1 MGMLPLRWD
10 AAGMELFGTGAL
22 EITSSG
28 RDSVRF
34 ALYGEFD
41 RANVGELEAAVFTAL
56 GRTVR
61 FVDLD
66 LTAVTFV
73 DARLLTALVGFL
85 QEIEDRHGRLRLY
98 ANRSIHRSLEAAGL
112 APLFDVIDQSED
124 EVRAHLVN
132 G

>member
-1 MGMLPLRWD
+1 MRPPRWD

-22 EITSSG
+22 DITPSG
-28 RDSVRF
+28 PDSVRLTLF
-34 ALYGEFD
+34 GEFD
-41 RANVGELEAAVFTAL
+41 RANVGELEAAVFAAL
-56 GRTVR
+56 PRPVR

-98 ANRSIHRSLEAAGL
+98 ANRSIHRTLEIAGL
-112 APLFDVIDQSED
+112 APLFDVVDQSED
-124 EVRAHLVN
+124 EVRAHLVT

>member
-1 MGMLPLRWD
+1 MRPPRWD

-22 EITSSG
+22 DITSSG
-28 RDSVRF
+28 PDSVRL
-34 ALYGEFD
+34 ALFGEFD
-41 RANVGELEAAVFTAL
+41 RANVGELEAAVFAAL
-56 GRTVR
+56 RRPVR

-73 DARLLTALVGFL
+73 DARFLTALVGFL

-98 ANRSIHRSLEAAGL
+98 ANRSIHRTLEIAGL
-112 APLFDVIDQSED
+112 APLFDVVDQSED
-124 EVRAHLVN
+124 EVRAHLVT

>member
-1 MGMLPLRWD
+1 
-10 AAGMELFGTGAL
+10 MELFGTGAL
-22 EITSSG
+22 DITSSG
-28 RDSVRF
+28 PDSVRL
-34 ALYGEFD
+34 ALFGEFD
-41 RANVGELEAAVFTAL
+41 RANVSELEAAVLAAL

-85 QEIEDRHGRLRLY
+85 QLIEDRHGRLRLY
-98 ANRSIHRSLEAAGL
+98 ANRSIHRTLEVSGL
-112 APLFDVIDQSED
+112 APLFDVVDQSED
-124 EVRAHLVN
+124 EVRAHLVT